1 MFIVPQQ
8 AMAKDIR
15 VSLVKWSPY
24 YKTIHCFM
32 KAVLEEKAPFK
43 YTDLFFAFLP
53 CTVFLL
59 F

>member
-8 AMAKDIR
+8 AVAKDIR

-24 YKTIHCFM
+24 YKTLHCFV
-32 KAVLEEKAPFK
+32 KAVLEGKVPFK
-43 YTDLFFAFLP
+43 HTDLFFAFLL
-53 CTVFLL
+53 CTAFLL